1 MLELGIILL
10 LTLLNGVFAGTEVA
24 MISARRGRLE
34 QQAETGNLGAAA
46 AVRLQEDP
54 NRFLAT
60 VQVGITLIATIAG
73 VFGGASMAG
82 NLAPLLATVPL
93 LAPYAESLALVLVVL
108 LITYLSL
115 VLGELVPKRIA
126 LQSAETIAALMARPM
141 NMLAAASRP
150 IIGLLTWS
158 TEMVLTL
165 LGRRRAAAEMV
176 TEEDILHAVRE
187 GADDGTVEPE
197 EREIFERVFDLGERS
212 VRQIMTPRRDIFALC
227 ADDLLGDVIDDFIN
241 SGYSR
246 VPLFRENSDNIVGV
260 VHVRDVLRAYRAGAV
275 DQPLSRLMHSALF
288 VPENS
293 RAAALL
299 PTFRNQQRHLA
310 LAVGELGGIEGLVTL
325 EDVLEEI
332 VGEISDEHD
341 TQQDEDIVR
350 RADGTLL
357 AEGTL
362 AIDRLKDVLGVEE
375 LPKEEEYRYDT
386 LAGFML
392 SLMGHI
398 PRAGQ
403 HITWNDW
410 RFEVVDMDG
419 LRIDKVLI
427 ARQAPDQIMEEPD
440 GR

>member
-1 MLELGIILL
+1 MLEFGIVILL
-10 LTLLNGVFAGTEVA
+10 ALLNGLFAGTETA

-34 QQAETGNLGAAA
+34 QQAEAGNTGAMA
-46 AVRLQEDP
+46 AVHLQEDP

-60 VQVGITLIATIAG
+60 VQVGITLIGTMAG
-73 VFGGASMAG
+73 VFGGASLAG
-82 NLAPLLATVPL
+82 NLEPLLAQVPVL
-93 LAPYAESLALVLVVL
+93 QPYAETLALALVVL

-126 LQSAETIAALMARPM
+126 LQSAEQIAAFMARPM

-150 IIGLLTWS
+150 VIALLTWS

-165 LGRRRAAAEMV
+165 IGRRNAVDETI

-187 GADDGTVEPE
+187 GADIGTVEPH
-197 EREIFERVFDLGERS
+197 ERDIVERVFDLGDRS
-212 VRQIMTPRRDIFALC
+212 VRQIMTPRRDMFALC
-227 ADDLLGDVIDDFIN
+227 ADDTLGDVIDEFIA
-241 SGYSR
+241 SGFSR
-246 VPLFRENSDNIVGV
+246 VPLYRENSDNIVGV
-260 VHVRDVLRAYRAGAV
+260 VHVRDVLRAYRVGALE
-275 DQPLSRLMHSALF
+275 QPLSSLMYLPLF

-299 PTFRNQQRHLA
+299 PTFRLQQRHLA
-310 LAVGELGGIEGLVTL
+310 LAVGELGGVEGLVTL

-341 TQQDEDIVR
+341 KQRDEAIVR
-350 RADGTLL
+350 RADGSWLV
-357 AEGTL
+357 EGTL
-362 AIDRLKDVLGVEE
+362 PIERLKDLLEVDE
-375 LPKEEEYRYDT
+375 LPNEEEYRYDT
-386 LAGFML
+386 LAGFVL

-398 PRAGQ
+398 PRSGQ
-403 HITWNDW
+403 HISWNDW

-427 ARQAPDQIMEEPD
+427 ARQAPEQTMED
-440 GR
+440 MNGR

>member
-1 MLELGIILL
+1 MLELGIIIFLA
-10 LTLLNGVFAGTEVA
+10 LLNGVFAGTETA

-34 QQAETGNLGAAA
+34 QLAESGNTSAAA

-60 VQVGITLIATIAG
+60 VQVGITLIATISG

-82 NLAPLLATVPL
+82 TIAPLLGQLPL
-93 LAPYAESLALVLVVL
+93 VAPYADTLALVLVVV

-126 LQSAETIAALMARPM
+126 LQSAEAIAALMARPM
-141 NMLAAASRP
+141 NALANASRP
-150 IIGLLTWS
+150 ITGLLTWS
-158 TEMVLTL
+158 TELVLTL
-165 LGRRRAAAEMV
+165 LGRRENIEEMV
-176 TEEDILHAVRE
+176 TEEDILYAVRE
-187 GADDGTVEPE
+187 GADVGTVEPE
-197 EREIFERVFDLGERS
+197 EREIFERVFDLGDRS
-212 VRQIMTPRRDIFALC
+212 VRQIMTPRRDIYALC
-227 ADDLLGDVIDDFIN
+227 ADDTLGSAIDDFIEH
-241 SGYSR
+241 GYSR
-246 VPLFRENSDNIVGV
+246 VPLYRENSDDIVGV
-260 VHVRDVLRAYRAGAV
+260 IHVRDILRGYRSGDL
-275 DQPLSRLMHSALF
+275 DQPLSQLMHTPLF

-310 LAVGELGGIEGLVTL
+310 LAVGELGGVEGLVTL

-332 VGEISDEHD
+332 VGEISDEPD
-341 TQQDEDIVR
+341 VQQDAAIIQ
-350 RADGTLL
+350 RADGSFL

-362 AIDRLKDVLGVEE
+362 PIDRLKDLLHVEA
-375 LPKEEEYRYDT
+375 LPNEEDYRYDT
-386 LAGFML
+386 LAGFVL
-392 SLMGHI
+392 SLLGQI
-398 PRAGQ
+398 PRSGQ
-403 HITWNDW
+403 FAFWNAW

-427 ARQAPDQIMEEPD
+427 ARQAPEQHMEELD